1 MPSKSFEEVLKGFFW
16 GLGFSLSVIGIGTV
30 YTLKMASHVDKG
42 FRESL
47 QLKVMDSINELA
59 PSYEVSLSEVF
70 KENGRVKITAELK
83 NTSSEEL
90 FAVGVIAS
98 TFDSNGKFIGNCTG
112 KGNEITLAPK
122 EISYV
127 EIDCDFF
134 RLQSEKVHSAKV
146 KIKWI

>member
-16 GLGFSLSVIGIGTV
+16 GLGFSLSVISIGTV
-30 YTLKMASHVDKG
+30 YTLNMAAHVDKG
-42 FRESL
+42 FKESL
-47 QLKVMDSINELA
+47 QLKVMNSINELT
-59 PSYEVSLSEVF
+59 PSYEVSLSEIF

-90 FAVGVIAS
+90 YAVEVIAS